1 MTAEF
6 ALDGAAAPPML
17 NGELVFDAPWQG
29 RAFGIARGMAE
40 QGVYAWDD
48 FRDRLIAEIG
58 AFDRHAEDVVRR
70 GGAAPA
76 FHYYD
81 HFLRALETLLVERRL
96 LAGSELRGR
105 VHAFEARPHGHDH
118 THAHDDQ
125 EHARVHGDHRHE
137 HHGHSRDHA
146 HGHSH
151 DRDTGADHDQNR

>member
-48 FRDRLIAEIG
+48 FRDRLIAQIG
-58 AFDRHAEDVVRR
+58 AFDRHAAAVVRR
-70 GGAAPA
+70 GGAAPP

-81 HFLRALETLLVERRL
+81 HFLRALETLLVERRI
-96 LAGSELRGR
+96 LAGSELTGR
-105 VHAFEARPHGHDH
+105 VQAFEARPHGHDH
-118 THAHDDQ
+118 THG
-125 EHARVHGDHRHE
+125 HGA
-137 HHGHSRDHA
+137 HGHEQQSHSHDHGHLRDHA
-146 HGHSH
+146 
-151 DRDTGADHDQNR
+151 DHDHP

>member
-40 QGVYAWDD
+40 RGVYAWDD

-58 AFDRHAEDVVRR
+58 AFDRHAEAVVRR
-70 GGAAPA
+70 GGAAPP

-81 HFLRALETLLVERRL
+81 HFLRALETLLVERRI
-96 LAGSELRGR
+96 LAGSELTGR

-118 THAHDDQ
+118 G
-125 EHARVHGDHRHE
+125 HGDHGHE
-137 HHGHSRDHA
+137 RQA
-146 HGHSH
+146 HSH
-151 DRDTGADHDQNR
+151 DHDHGPLRDRDDHDQR